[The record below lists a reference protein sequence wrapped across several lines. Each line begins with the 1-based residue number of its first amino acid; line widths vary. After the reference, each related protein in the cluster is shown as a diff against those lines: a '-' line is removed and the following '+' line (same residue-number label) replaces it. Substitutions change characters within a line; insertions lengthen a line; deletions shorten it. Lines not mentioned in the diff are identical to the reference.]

1 MPEATQITV
10 THQELVELLIKK
22 CEIHEGFWGIWFE
35 VGMGAAPPVTP
46 SVAPGTK
53 IVPAF
58 MVLINKVGIVRFEQP
73 NPMTVDA
80 SQVDPLLSE
89 STAAQ

>member
-1 MPEATQITV
+1 MPEATQITF
-10 THQELVELLIKK
+10 THQELVELLVKK
-22 CEIHEGFWGIWFE
+22 SGVHEGFWGISFE

-46 SVAPGTK
+46 ASIPGAK

-58 MVLINKVGIVRFEQP
+58 MVLINKVGIMRFEQP

-80 SQVDPLLSE
+80 SQVNPLSPE
-89 STAAQ
+89 PASAK